1 MSFTSQRDVRA
12 GTAKVRHDPVHSGAV
27 AAKQHNRL
35 RGLIGL
41 LCLAWPWFGGV
52 ARAADFV
59 WIEGEAPAAIPAGM
73 TVAGVERS
81 HFLSGGNWLF
91 CGGDPGE
98 VPKKI
103 PEAGL
108 TVAYPF
114 EVAHAGRQELWARI
128 GFEFA
133 RAPFEW
139 RLDGGTW
146 KTVTPDDLT
155 TDLMELG
162 LWNEVGWLK
171 LADPDLAPG
180 KHKLEIHLGRT
191 KEKNGS
197 WRRTLFGLDAICVS
211 AGPFVPNGPH
221 KPTDSWRTERDDQAA
236 ANVFQL
242 PEPKTHADRANV
254 RLAGLWEICR
264 DDEQL
269 PGEVAAPIRDLPK
282 QPRWRAIVVPG
293 DKNAVPDLV
302 FAHRVWYRTKVNV
315 PAASAGR
322 SFFLV
327 FPANSLNTTVY
338 VNGILCGFD
347 KNPFARVQIDVSR
360 AVKPGVNEVWVG
372 IRDNWYA
379 READPQDPLKLRR
392 TFNLPLRFFSQGWQR
407 LVYPVWNQPQAGI
420 LGTPQLVCA
429 GPAYVADT
437 FCIPSVARKSLGL
450 EVTVENPGDK
460 ALSAELLCE
469 AVNDKTGQIEWTAPA
484 QKVAVE
490 ARGRQLLAF
499 AAPWPTAKLWWPDEP
514 NLYRLRTTVRR
525 DNQPV
530 DVGETLFGFREWTTD
545 GIRLKLNGVNWQG
558 FSEHGIPGGTLEEW
572 AASLKSPK
580 YNYGFGRI
588 WPQHGGKFH
597 FFGKEPDEALE
608 YLDRQGALV
617 RRTGYLDGEAIGYL
631 PEILPQL
638 GPNWIDHLTAWIK
651 GERNHPCIMI
661 WSVENEL
668 TFINA
673 RNVGQ
678 LGVWEPIATRAWEAV
693 RKVDPTRPMMIDGGG
708 ATRAQTLPIHGDHY
722 STKAF
727 WNYPELAYEANAQ
740 SPCGTWTWDE
750 QRPRF
755 IGEEL
760 FAAGLNTAYAY
771 FGGEDVFQ
779 GKVKSRAAVGKAM
792 QIISQGY
799 RWYGVAAC
807 DFCQQPSDAD
817 GSQYNGWAPRAVL
830 VRQWDWTFASG
841 RKAKRTFGI
850 FNGTRFSD
858 PISFTWTLTLNGR
871 EVGRQTTIHNIAAGE
886 NEKFERELPIPT
898 ASTRQEGELMLTL
911 SVKGAEVFRDVKAV
925 SLLPEPPAIGGLSA
939 SNLFVYDPQGG
950 ASDWLKSRGVAFT
963 PLDALAPPSVPGQV
977 WLVGRD
983 ALKPEESTTSA
994 LAAYAAGGGRVV
1006 LFEQANPLRFQGL
1019 NPAEAESTTELGR
1032 IAFADDSV
1040 HPILAGLKDKD
1051 FFTWEPGE
1059 IVYRN
1064 VYRKPSR
1071 GAKSI
1076 LQCGESLANSALL
1089 VTPVGP
1095 GLVILCQA
1103 AATEKLTDNPT
1114 AATLAANLL
1123 NYAASYKLEQV
1134 AVSAAVDGALTKVL
1148 DAINLRYSAAASP
1161 LDALTQGRLAIVSAT
1176 PANLQA
1182 LAAARDKVG
1191 IFTQGGGYL
1200 VLHGLSPDGLAD
1212 YNKLVGFEHMIR
1224 PFRQERVSLTAP
1236 RHPLLNGVTLSDVV
1250 LYSAKRI
1257 FSWQSGNYVANDTF
1271 SYVVDLEDV
1280 APFGKWDSD
1289 FHYNLVNGM
1298 TSPDGW
1304 PYICNE
1310 PATVNQYVLTLP
1322 KPQEVVSWTWDGN
1335 TFYDLTSQ
1343 VDLIADGDEASKL
1356 TFDVPENGEP
1366 VTLDVRPPKTGTV
1379 FTFRH
1384 AKTTDLPDKKQ
1395 NGKKI
1400 LGCDNIALVAKR
1412 PADFRQRVRPMLNNG
1427 ALVEYPQG
1435 RGGIV
1440 LCNLLLK
1447 DSEEVPA
1454 NAIRKRTILATLL
1467 RNLKAPFA
1475 GKTVIAGAGLVYQPI
1490 DLSKQVNQ
1498 YRTERGWFGNPKFTF
1513 RDLPTGDQLFAGVK
1527 FHVFEFT
1534 TSPVPTAIML
1544 GGRGVPNNPPERVTG
1559 IPVNRKADAL
1569 FFLHTA
1575 RVDQPRNDA
1584 ERRANKPVEVAKY
1597 VVHYADGQVEEV
1609 PLLLEVDIDSY
1620 RRRQAHPLPGAQIG
1634 WTRPYEG
1641 TDESAVAYVKQWNNP
1656 RPDTVIASIDLVY
1669 GKDRRGVPV
1678 LLALTAATA
1687 PPPPK
1692 AQR

>member
-1 MSFTSQRDVRA
+1 MRNDL
-12 GTAKVRHDPVHSGAV
+12 
-27 AAKQHNRL
+27 L
-35 RGLIGL
+35 RRTIGL
-41 LCLAWPWFGGV
+41 LWLALPWLGGI
-52 ARAADFV
+52 ARAADYV
-59 WIEGEAPAAIPAGM
+59 WIEGESPAAMPAGM

-81 HFLSGGNWLF
+81 QFLSGGSWLF
-91 CGGDPGE
+91 FGAEPGE
-98 VPKKI
+98 VAQKVS
-103 PEAGL
+103 ESGL
-108 TVAYPF
+108 TVAYPV
-114 EVAHAGRQELWARI
+114 EIARGGRQELWARI

-139 RLDGGTW
+139 RLDRTAW

-155 TDLMELG
+155 SDLMELG
-162 LWNEVGWLK
+162 FWNEAGWLK
-171 LADPDLAPG
+171 LGDPDLAAG
-180 KHKLEIHLGRT
+180 KHTLEIRLGRT
-191 KEKNGS
+191 KEKDGS
-197 WRRTLFGLDAICVS
+197 WRRMLFGLDALCIS
-211 AGPFVPNGPH
+211 AGPFTPHGPY
-221 KPTDSWRTERDDQAA
+221 KPDDHWRTERDERAA

-242 PEPKTHADRANV
+242 PEPKTLADRASV
-254 RLAGLWEICR
+254 KLAGPWEICR
-264 DDEQL
+264 HDERL
-269 PGEVAAPIRDLPK
+269 PGAVAAPIRDLPK
-282 QPRWRAIVVPG
+282 QANWRAIEVPG
-293 DKNAVPDLV
+293 DKNAVPELV
-302 FAHRVWYRTKVNV
+302 FAHRVWYRTKVAV
-315 PAASAGR
+315 PAAPAGR

-338 VNGILCGFD
+338 VNGVYCGFD

-407 LVYPVWNQPQAGI
+407 LVYPVWNQAQAGI
-420 LGTPQLVCA
+420 LGTPQFVCA
-429 GPAYVADT
+429 GPAYVADA
-437 FCIPSVARKSLGL
+437 FCIPSVARKELGL
-450 EVTVENPGDK
+450 EVTVENST
-460 ALSAELLCE
+460 SAAASGEVLCE
-469 AVNDKTGQIEWTAPA
+469 AVSDKTGVVEWTAPA
-484 QKVAVE
+484 QKVALE
-490 ARGRQLLAF
+490 PRGRQLLAF
-499 AAPWPTAKLWWPDEP
+499 AAPWSNPKLWWPDDP
-514 NLYRLRTTVRR
+514 HLYRLRTTVRLGGR
-525 DNQPV
+525 PV
-530 DVGETLFGFREWTTD
+530 DVAETQFGFREWTID
-545 GIRLKLNGVNWQG
+545 GVRMKLNGVSWQG
-558 FSEHGIPGGTLEEW
+558 FSEHGIPGATLQEW
-572 AASLKSPK
+572 AASAKSPV

-588 WPQHGGKFH
+588 WPQHGGQLN
-597 FFGKEPDEALE
+597 FFGKEPNEALE
-608 YLDRQGALV
+608 YLDRQGVLI

-638 GPNWIDHLTAWIK
+638 GPNWIDHLVAWIK

-678 LGVWEPIATRAWEAV
+678 LDVWEPIAARAWEAV
-693 RKVDPTRPMMIDGGG
+693 RKADPTRPMMIDGGG
-708 ATRAQTLPIHGDHY
+708 ATRGQTLPIHGDHY
-722 STKAF
+722 TTRPF
-727 WNYPELAYEANAQ
+727 WHYPQLAYQANAK

-750 QRPRF
+750 KRPRF

-779 GKVKSRAAVGKAM
+779 GKVKSRPAVGKAM

-830 VRQWDWTFASG
+830 VRQWDWTFASA

-858 PISFTWTLTLNGR
+858 PITFTWTLSLGGR
-871 EVGRQTTIHNIAAGE
+871 EVGRETTNHDVPAGE
-886 NEKFERELPIPT
+886 NEKFDRELPIP
-898 ASTRQEGELMLTL
+898 AVSARQEGELVLTL
-911 SVKGAEVFRDVKAV
+911 SVKGTEVFRDTKAV
-925 SLLPEPPAIGGLSA
+925 SVLPAPPPIKGPSA
-939 SNLFVYDPQGG
+939 GNLFVYDPQKSV
-950 ASDWLKSRGVAFT
+950 SDWLKTRGLAFT
-963 PLDALAPPSVPGQV
+963 SLGSLTPPPVPGQV
-977 WLVGRD
+977 WVVGRD
-983 ALKPEESTTSA
+983 AVKPEESTTNA
-994 LAAYAAGGGRVV
+994 FAAYAAAGGRVV
-1006 LFEQANPLRFQGL
+1006 LLEQKNPLRFQGL
-1019 NPAEAESTTELGR
+1019 NPAEAESTAELGR
-1032 IAFADDSV
+1032 IAFADDGA

-1059 IVYRN
+1059 IVYRD
-1064 VYRKPSR
+1064 VYLKPSR

-1076 LQCGESLANSALL
+1076 LQCGESLSGSALL

-1103 AATEKLTDNPT
+1103 VVTEKLEDNPT
-1114 AATLAANLL
+1114 AATLAVNLL
-1123 NYAASYKLEQV
+1123 NYAAAYKLEQV
-1134 AVSAAVDGALTKVL
+1134 AVSAAVDAALAKVL
-1148 DAINLRYSAAASP
+1148 DAINLRYTAAAGP
-1161 LDALTQGRLAIVSAT
+1161 LEALARGRLAIVSASS
-1176 PANLQA
+1176 ANLKA
-1182 LAAARDKVG
+1182 LAAAQDKVRA
-1191 IFTQGGGYL
+1191 FTQAGGYL
-1200 VLHGLSPDGLAD
+1200 VLHGLTPAGLDD

-1236 RHPLLNGVTLSDVV
+1236 RHPLLNGATLSDVV
-1250 LYSAKRI
+1250 LYSSKRI
-1257 FSWQSGNYVANDTF
+1257 FSWQSGDYVASDTF

-1322 KPQEVVSWTWDGN
+1322 KPQQIVSWTWDGN
-1335 TFYDLTSQ
+1335 AFYDLTGR
-1343 VDLIADGDEASKL
+1343 VDLIADGDEAGKL

-1366 VTLDVRPPKTGTV
+1366 VTLDVRPPKAGTA

-1395 NGKKI
+1395 NGKKT
-1400 LGCDNIALVAKR
+1400 LGCDNVALVAQR
-1412 PADFRQRVRPMLNNG
+1412 PPDFGERVRPMLNIG

-1440 LCNLLLK
+1440 LCNLLFK
-1447 DSEEVPA
+1447 DNEEVPA
-1454 NAIRKRTILATLL
+1454 NAVKKRTVLAAIL

-1475 GKTVIAGAGLVYQPI
+1475 GKTILAGTGLGYQPI
-1490 DLSKQVNQ
+1490 DLSKHANQ
-1498 YRTERGWFGNPKFTF
+1498 YRTERGWFGEAKFAF
-1513 RDLPTGDQLFAGVK
+1513 RDLPTGDQVFAGVK
-1527 FHVFEFT
+1527 FNVFELA

-1544 GGRGVPNNPPERVTG
+1544 GGRGVPNNPPEQVTG

-1575 RVDQPRNDA
+1575 RVDQPRNEA
-1584 ERRANKPVEVAKY
+1584 ERKQKTLYELAKY
-1597 VVHYADGQVEEV
+1597 VIHYADGQVEEV
-1609 PLLLEVDIDSY
+1609 PLHLEVDVDGY
-1620 RRRQAHPLPGAQIG
+1620 RQRRVQPLPGAQIG
-1634 WTRPYEG
+1634 WTRPYEHTG
-1641 TDESAVAYVKQWNNP
+1641 ETAVAYVKQWNNP
-1656 RPDTVIASIDLVY
+1656 RPDAVIATIDFVS

-1692 AQR
+1692 GP